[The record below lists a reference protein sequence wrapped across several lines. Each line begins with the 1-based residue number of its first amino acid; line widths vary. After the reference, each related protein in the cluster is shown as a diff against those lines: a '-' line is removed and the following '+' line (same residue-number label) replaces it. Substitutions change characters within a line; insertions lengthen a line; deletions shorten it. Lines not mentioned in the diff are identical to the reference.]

1 MSKVLILY
9 SSIILLVIGAVSFFF
24 FQNYKFE
31 SSFSADTID
40 EVAVINQMPHYE
52 AQGYQAN
59 TAIIPAETEVSADD
73 FADTSYASILVDNT
87 SNTILEAHNIYRRI
101 YPASTTKLMTAILV
115 AKAADEGKFTFDDM
129 VTIDHSP
136 NVTDP
141 DAVASDIKV
150 GDSISVRNLLY
161 GMLIKSY
168 NDYAVILAEL
178 VGGDVENF
186 CQMMNEEAYSLGAT
200 GCHFVNPNGLH
211 EDDHYVTAYDMYLI
225 VREAANYDI
234 IAQADSQRSYSYT
247 YLDSDGNELSDDIT
261 PTNMF
266 LSGTYTLPSN
276 IEMTVWKTGTT
287 RLAGNV
293 LTMTADIDG
302 KSYTMFV
309 ADSNSP
315 QDLYQ
320 LYGRMFNMTN

>member
-141 DAVASDIKV
+141 DAVASEIKK
-150 GDSISVRNLLY
+150 SVPR
-161 GMLIKSY
+161 IKASKHWP
-168 NDYAVILAEL
+168 DTKDA
-178 VGGDVENF
+178 
-186 CQMMNEEAYSLGAT
+186 
-200 GCHFVNPNGLH
+200 
-211 EDDHYVTAYDMYLI
+211 
-225 VREAANYDI
+225 
-234 IAQADSQRSYSYT
+234 
-247 YLDSDGNELSDDIT
+247 
-261 PTNMF
+261 
-266 LSGTYTLPSN
+266 
-276 IEMTVWKTGTT
+276 
-287 RLAGNV
+287 NV
-293 LTMTADIDG
+293 LCDRLRISKVRSAFLRSE
-302 KSYTMFV
+302 K
-309 ADSNSP
+309 A
-315 QDLYQ
+315 
-320 LYGRMFNMTN
+320 